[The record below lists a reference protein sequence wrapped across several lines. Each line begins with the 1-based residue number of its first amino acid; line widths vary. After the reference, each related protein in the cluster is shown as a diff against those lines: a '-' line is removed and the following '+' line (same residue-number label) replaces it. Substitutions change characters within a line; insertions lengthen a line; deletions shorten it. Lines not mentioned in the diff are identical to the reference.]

1 MLCEY
6 FFAEVIRMKKKVV
19 LKWKSAKKSSKKST
33 AFGCFKHCETMRN
46 S

>member
-1 MLCEY
+1 
-6 FFAEVIRMKKKVV
+6 MKKAKVV
-19 LKWKSAKKSSKKST
+19 IKWKSAKKSTKKAV